1 MLLACAGG
9 GEMRPTITPE
19 LRAETLELLEARPPR
34 RFVRVGMRRMA
45 AESGAAA
52 FGLWS

>member
-19 LRAETLELLEARPPR
+19 LRAETLELLEARPRPAVS
-34 RFVRVGMRRMA
+34 FVWG
-45 AESGAAA
+45 
-52 FGLWS
+52 